1 MRPVLICPD
10 DLLGHLPGG
19 VAFPGERAL
28 YLVER
33 TGLYTLLR
41 QRGDRAVKG
50 AVTDPEFYRQ
60 ALKDGRGPVII
71 GAPPARFAR
80 VAAAVTQA
88 MPEAPVLVV
97 RSEDRPA
104 LPGTVTV
111 PLGAFGERVVQPAI
125 ERAVQRARV
134 ERIRGHFEGAERIL
148 ILMQDD
154 PDPDAIASA
163 LALKTLLGRNRTSAR
178 LCTFGSITRPENVA
192 MCRILDIEVEEISA
206 EALHQFDRVAMVD
219 VQPSFLEERFDEV
232 DLVIDHHPVEH
243 AIRAKIRDVR
253 PSYGATSTIL
263 VEYLRSADVKIS
275 QRLATALLYGIK
287 ADTLGLERGGSRAD
301 LEAFSFLYVLANHN
315 ALRRIE
321 RPELSDTALDV
332 LTHGLARRQIVRGV
346 FFSHLGHVATVDQI
360 PLFADFGLQAEGV
373 EWSVVSGVVD
383 GMVHISVRNVGY
395 VRSAGEVTRAAF
407 GDLGSAGGHRT
418 MAKAVLPLRS
428 LLDEPPQEDRGPR
441 RGSQMKAGEESPTT
455 RECQERIIH
464 RFLRGLGQNG
474 KEKGGGAWASSTC

>member
-19 VAFPGERAL
+19 VAFPGERVL

-33 TGLYTLLR
+33 AALR
-41 QRGDRAVKG
+41 DRLRKRGDRALTG
-50 AVTDPEFYRQ
+50 DLADPAFYDQ
-60 ALKDGRGPVII
+60 ALGRGSGPVII
-71 GAPPARFAR
+71 GARPARYAQ
-80 VAAAVTQA
+80 VLAAVA
-88 MPEAPVLVV
+88 RSAPDAPVLVV
-97 RSEDRPA
+97 RDEDRPP
-104 LPGTVTV
+104 LPGAITV
-111 PLGAFGERVVQPAI
+111 PLAAFGDRVIHPAV
-125 ERAVQRARV
+125 ERAVQRSRAERV
-134 ERIRGHFEGAERIL
+134 RAHFESAEHIL

-163 LALKTLLGRNRTSAR
+163 LALKTLFGRNRTSAPI
-178 LCTFGSITRPENVA
+178 CTFGSITRPENVA

-206 EALHQFDRVAMVD
+206 QALDQFDRVAMVD
-219 VQPSFLEERFDEV
+219 VQPSFLEERFDQI

-243 AIRAKIRDVR
+243 PIRAKIRDVR

-263 VEYLRSADVKIS
+263 VEYLRAVDIKIS

-301 LEAFSFLYVLANHN
+301 LEAFTFLYMLANHN

-332 LTHGLARRQIVRGV
+332 LAHGLARRQIVRNV
-346 FFSHLGHVATVDQI
+346 FFSHLGHVGTPDQI
-360 PLFADFGLQAEGV
+360 PQFADFGLQAEGV

-383 GMVHISVRNVGY
+383 DMVHISVRNVGY

-418 MAKAVLPLRS
+418 MAKAVIPLGNLLAEVLP
-428 LLDEPPQEDRGPR
+428 EEANAADRGAR
-441 RGSQMKAGEESPTT
+441 RVSRIKATDESATA
-455 RECQERIIH
+455 RACQERIVR
-464 RFLRGLGQNG
+464 RFVRVLGQNG
-474 KEKGGGAWASSTC
+474 KA

>member
-33 TGLYTLLR
+33 AALRDRLR
-41 QRGDRAVKG
+41 QRGDRALSG
-50 AVTDPEFYRQ
+50 DLADPAFYEE
-60 ALKDGRGPVII
+60 ALARGRGPVII
-71 GAPPARFAR
+71 GARPARYAR
-80 VAAAVTQA
+80 VLAAVA
-88 MPEAPVLVV
+88 KAAPDAPVLVV
-97 RSEDRPA
+97 RDEDRPPLSGA
-104 LPGTVTV
+104 ITV
-111 PLGAFGERVVQPAI
+111 PLGAFGDRVIQPAI
-125 ERAVQRARV
+125 ERAVQRGRAERV
-134 ERIRGHFEGAERIL
+134 RAHFESAEHIL

-163 LALKTLLGRNRTSAR
+163 LALKTLLGRNRTSAPM
-178 LCTFGSITRPENVA
+178 CTFGTITRPENVA

-206 EALHQFDRVAMVD
+206 QALDQFDRVAMVD

-232 DLVIDHHPVEH
+232 DLVIDHHPVERP
-243 AIRAKIRDVR
+243 IRARIKDVR

-263 VEYLRSADVKIS
+263 VEYLRAADVKIS

-301 LEAFSFLYVLANHN
+301 LEAFSFLYTTANHN

-321 RPELSDTALDV
+321 RPELTDTALDV
-332 LTHGLARRQIVRGV
+332 LAQGLVRRQIVRGV
-346 FFSHLGHVATVDQI
+346 FFSHLGHVATSDQI
-360 PLFADFGLQAEGV
+360 PQFADFGLQAEGV

-383 GMVHISVRNVGY
+383 DMVHISVRNVGY

-407 GDLGSAGGHRT
+407 ADLGSAGGHRT
-418 MAKAVLPLRS
+418 MAKAVIPLES
-428 LLDEPPQEDRGPR
+428 LLAEPVPEEPSAPDRGSR
-441 RGSQMKAGEESPTT
+441 RLSRLKAPDEAPAARG
-455 RECQERIIH
+455 CQERVVR
-464 RFLRGLGQNG
+464 RFLRALGQNG
-474 KEKGGGAWASSTC
+474 KA